1 MAVQAVGFAAGP
13 MAGFDNSAVDAI
25 VNTDGRNQSFFV
37 VNVGKPGADAWF
49 GRIPRHAAE
58 FATGSI

>member
-1 MAVQAVGFAAGP
+1 

-25 VNTDGRNQSFFV
+25 VNTDGRNESFFV